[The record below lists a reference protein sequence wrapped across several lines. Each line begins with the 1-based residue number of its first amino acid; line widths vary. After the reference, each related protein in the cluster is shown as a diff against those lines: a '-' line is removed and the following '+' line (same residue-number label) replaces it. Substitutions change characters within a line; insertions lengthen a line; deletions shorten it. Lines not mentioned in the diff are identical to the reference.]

1 MSIWHKTKF
10 GEICREV
17 NLSTKNPIIDGYE
30 RYIGLEH
37 LDSGSLKINRW
48 GIIAKDNPSFTR
60 VFKKGHILFGK
71 RRSYLKKAA
80 LAEFDG
86 ICSGDILVLEPKENT
101 VSTDYLSRIIHTD
114 YFWDWAIKTSS
125 GSLSPRTK
133 FSALKDLQL
142 TIANLNR
149 QSAVVNIL
157 DRVDQTFSLKEH
169 CLSSAEKM
177 FCTLMFKEIW
187 KTDSSLREYKIEA
200 LGEIKLGRQ
209 RSPKYTKGLNSKPYL
224 RVVNVLDG
232 ELDFDDVE
240 QMDFNEKDYENHKLL
255 PKDILITEGDIT
267 SIFNVGRSAMY
278 NGEID
283 NCCIQNTLIRF
294 RCGPLIIPEFALYLF
309 RCAYY
314 KRIFAYAANV
324 TTVAHLGVGRFG
336 AIKLSIPSIEKQRGI
351 VERLSAANEI
361 VNNLRTGLTSK
372 NSFRRAMSAGLMET

>member
-1 MSIWHKTKF
+1 MSKWHKTKF
-10 GEICREV
+10 GDICREV
-17 NLSTKNPIIDGYE
+17 NLSTKNPTLDGYE

-48 GIIAKDNPSFTR
+48 GVIAEDNPSFTR

-71 RRSYLKKAA
+71 RRSYLRKAA

-86 ICSGDILVLEPKENT
+86 ICSSDILVLEPKENT
-101 VSTDYLSRIIHTD
+101 VSTEYLIRVIHTD
-114 YFWDWAIKTSS
+114 FFWGWAIKTSS

-142 TIANLNR
+142 TIANPDR

-157 DRVDQTFSLKEH
+157 DRVDQAFLLKEH
-169 CLSSAEKM
+169 CLISAEKM
-177 FCTLMFKEIW
+177 FSVLMFKEIW
-187 KTDSSLREYKIEA
+187 KPDSSWKEYKIGA

-209 RSPKYTKGLNSKPYL
+209 RSPKYTKGLNPKPYL

-232 ELDFDDVE
+232 VLDFDDVE

-255 PKDILITEGDIT
+255 PQDILITEGDIT
-267 SIFNVGRSAMY
+267 SIYNVGRSAMY

-283 NCCIQNTLIRF
+283 SCCIQNTLIRF
-294 RCGPLIIPEFALYLF
+294 RCGPLILPEFALYLF

-336 AIKLSIPSIEKQRGI
+336 AIKLFIPSIEKQRGI
-351 VERLSAANEI
+351 VERLSAGNEI
-361 VNNLRTGLTSK
+361 VNNLRAGLASK
-372 NSFRRAMSAGLMET
+372 NSFRRTMSAGLMES